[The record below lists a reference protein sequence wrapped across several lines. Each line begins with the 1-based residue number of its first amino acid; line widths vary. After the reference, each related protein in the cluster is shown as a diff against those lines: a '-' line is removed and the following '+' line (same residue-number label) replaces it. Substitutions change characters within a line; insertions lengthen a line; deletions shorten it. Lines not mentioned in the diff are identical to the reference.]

1 MMVLVV
7 VVIGEVDIVAVV
19 VVVDTVVVTDV
30 VHSAAL
36 GTLP

>member
-7 VVIGEVDIVAVV
+7 DVIGEVDIVAVV

-30 VHSAAL
+30 VHSPAL